1 MRAIDDQPQSSGAGA
16 GDEGAES
23 QRSHDQLQS
32 LKRLVSRVWLL
43 SPTRLWLLSI
53 ALHKRG
59 HWVLAFWIKQL
70 NSFVYHNSLSPM
82 ATVGSDLQLGHNSLG
97 IVVTGNTT
105 IGRQVKI
112 WQNVTL
118 SAGRPGRASAAT
130 VNGNGASAHTAVAPR
145 SRIII
150 EDGVTIGANAV
161 VIAPR
166 GGTLRLGR
174 GARVG
179 AGTVVNRDV
188 PAGRTIVGQAARLLD
203 ADTLAGAGDANLS
216 EGERP
221 D

>member
-1 MRAIDDQPQSSGAGA
+1 MTAIHDQPLSSGAGT
-16 GDEGAES
+16 GDGDVKS
-23 QRSHDQLQS
+23 QHGHEQLQA
-32 LKRLVSRVWLL
+32 LKRLVSRIWVL
-43 SPTRLWLLSI
+43 SPIRLWLLSI

-82 ATVGSDLQLGHNSLG
+82 ATVSPDLQLGHNSLG

-105 IGRQVKI
+105 IGKRVKI

-130 VNGNGASAHTAVAPR
+130 FNGNGASAHTAMPAR
-145 SRIII
+145 SRIIV

-166 GGTLRLGR
+166 GATLRLGR

-203 ADTLAGAGDANLS
+203 GDTLAGAGDANLS